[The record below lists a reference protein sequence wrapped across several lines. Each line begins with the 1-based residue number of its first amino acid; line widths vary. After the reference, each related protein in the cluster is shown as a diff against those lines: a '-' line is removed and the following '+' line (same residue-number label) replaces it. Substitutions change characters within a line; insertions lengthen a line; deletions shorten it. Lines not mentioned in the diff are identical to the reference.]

1 MKKKLISIIIVTLLF
16 TLISGCGIGKN
27 SKNSE
32 EASVNDI
39 VGVWYE
45 VDVLDSRTLTVNE
58 DATFSLEY
66 RGGGTMYG
74 TVEVTYEEHPDGTKS
89 AWYSFKDVDGAELVA
104 FAKSDDE
111 IQKELF
117 SGQDG
122 ELHFYRSEYIDEY
135 YGTESESEP
144 ILGMINPW
152 RDCTEEEAGTYVP
165 NGFSAPEGSTNIRW
179 SVCEPVE
186 GSTNPEI
193 MVQLDFDY
201 EGLSYT
207 AREQAVPGTEITDIS
222 GLYYE
227 WTSESDG
234 ILANWAGGKM
244 PCKFYRYVGEEGYV
258 DLVLWFDI
266 ETGYAYSLS
275 TQSDDLDGF
284 DIQAIAEMIY
294 DPDKQFGANMPD
306 DTDELDEYSIE
317 FIKNITEETVE
328 SIDITGC
335 DTFTQ
340 IVDKALTKGMGYANE
355 TICDNDVLLVSSATY
370 DDLEGANAAIDSIV
384 YVYKDGVPYEIGK
397 VTSGGTAYPITVK
410 DGYLYTG
417 SNHWICKYAI
427 ANNKLMIMEHI
438 AIVYDAEGNGTYYYD
453 SEDGGDYSNFD
464 NKEAEKIYD
473 KLTDEMMNGT
483 VVNYSTKA

>member
-89 AWYSFKDVDGAELVA
+89 AWYSFKDVDGTELVA

-135 YGTESESEP
+135 NGPGETSEP
-144 ILGMINPW
+144 MVGMINPW
-152 RDCTEEEAGTYVP
+152 RDCTEEEAGQYAP

-179 SVCEPVE
+179 SICEPVE
-186 GSTNPEI
+186 GSSNPEI

-207 AREQAVPGTEITDIS
+207 AREQAVPDTDSADIS

-227 WTSESDG
+227 WTNESDG
-234 ILANWAGGKM
+234 ILANWAGGNM
-244 PCKFYRYVGEEGYV
+244 PCKFYRYIGEDGYV
-258 DLVLWFDI
+258 DLVLWYDT

-284 DIQAIAEMIY
+284 DIQPIAELIY
-294 DPDKQFGANMPD
+294 DPAKQ
-306 DTDELDEYSIE
+306 I
-317 FIKNITEETVE
+317 
-328 SIDITGC
+328 
-335 DTFTQ
+335 
-340 IVDKALTKGMGYANE
+340 
-355 TICDNDVLLVSSATY
+355 
-370 DDLEGANAAIDSIV
+370 GANANA
-384 YVYKDGVPYEIGK
+384 
-397 VTSGGTAYPITVK
+397 
-410 DGYLYTG
+410 
-417 SNHWICKYAI
+417 
-427 ANNKLMIMEHI
+427 
-438 AIVYDAEGNGTYYYD
+438 D
-453 SEDGGDYSNFD
+453 SE
-464 NKEAEKIYD
+464 
-473 KLTDEMMNGT
+473 
-483 VVNYSTKA
+483 